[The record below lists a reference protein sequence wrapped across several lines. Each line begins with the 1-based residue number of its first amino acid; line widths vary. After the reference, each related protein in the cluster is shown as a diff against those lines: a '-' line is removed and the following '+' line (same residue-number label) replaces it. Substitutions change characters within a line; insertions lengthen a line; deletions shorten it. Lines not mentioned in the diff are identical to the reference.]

1 MSKRIPRAYVKAWR
15 WAAASNED
23 PYYVRWLYRL
33 AIFGSPITFIAFAT
47 SYAISSDDWVA
58 TIFFYLFVLF
68 SHPAV
73 ITFLYHDYYYLIEKK
88 DIKDDY

>member
-1 MSKRIPRAYVKAWR
+1 MSKRVPRAYAKAWR
-15 WAAASNED
+15 WAAASPKD

-33 AIFGSPITFIAFAT
+33 AIFGSPIMFIAFSTA
-47 SYAISSDDWVA
+47 YAVQSDDWVA

-88 DIKDDY
+88 TMEDDE